1 MENTQPSPSLIRKP
15 RTEQKGHLSLHC
27 MHRCRRFGIPSLSIS
42 GLVVFVIILPACC
55 TAIYHYV
62 SYKKGWD
69 DEDPECDSAC
79 SECNVQMGQESEE
92 EIQFRF
98 VLYTRYSQYDGA
110 LGKKVLVCSGSSESV
125 FASGRGSAGGTTT
138 GCSARPR
145 SPRRHRASPALL
157 ASRWP
162 HRPEVD
168 RFPPEWF

>member
-1 MENTQPSPSLIRKP
+1 
-15 RTEQKGHLSLHC
+15 
-27 MHRCRRFGIPSLSIS
+27 MHGCRRFGIPSLSIS

-98 VLYTRYSQYDGA
+98 VLYTTVCPKVPWKSNVPLFSAICGQILKPFGLLIATKVRFVMVYDKA
-110 LGKKVLVCSGSSESV
+110 
-125 FASGRGSAGGTTT
+125 
-138 GCSARPR
+138 
-145 SPRRHRASPALL
+145 
-157 ASRWP
+157 
-162 HRPEVD
+162 
-168 RFPPEWF
+168 